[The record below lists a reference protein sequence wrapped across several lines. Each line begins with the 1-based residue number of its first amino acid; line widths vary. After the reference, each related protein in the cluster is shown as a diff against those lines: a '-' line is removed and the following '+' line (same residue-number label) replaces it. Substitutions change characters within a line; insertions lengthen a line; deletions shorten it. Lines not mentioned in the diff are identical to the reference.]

1 MDIKEIKEHLSTQSY
16 TGPKDIWKLFLSIEG
31 YFGIPNLILAKGTT
45 LYRATVVK
53 NISEINNI
61 KRLSYVPS
69 EYNKTYK
76 RASTPNNT
84 MFYGISGNSQL
95 ESILGC
101 FSEVCDCFRIPNPR
115 YKHYNVVVGLWETTK
130 DLVLPQIINVDGRNK
145 SDAFDNTNEFF
156 DSLKIMGDRSLDIIG
171 FWRFMNTEFTKIV
184 DSEKGYWISAI
195 FSEWLV
201 KKMGNNGV
209 IYESVQSKDPK
220 IRNNHCVALTPQIA
234 DRYLRFKE
242 ALHYEFDFCGDD
254 TKFKSPIKLE
264 L

>member
-1 MDIKEIKEHLSTQSY
+1 MDIKEITEHLSTQSY

-145 SDAFDNTNEFF
+145 SDAFDNTNDFF
-156 DSLKIMGDRSLDIIG
+156 DSLQIMGDRSLDIIG

-201 KKMGNNGV
+201 KKMGNNANWYGF
-209 IYESVQSKDPK
+209 
-220 IRNNHCVALTPQIA
+220 L
-234 DRYLRFKE
+234 
-242 ALHYEFDFCGDD
+242 
-254 TKFKSPIKLE
+254 
-264 L
+264 